1 MSSDQLNGGASPA
14 MVPAPQPDAEPV
26 NAEILSGK
34 YQLFASIGSGGMA
47 EVFLGVAR
55 GPRGFNKIVVIKRLR
70 TNLANEQENFVNMF
84 LDEAR
89 LAARLNHPNIVS
101 TYEVG
106 EHESSLFIAMEFLDG
121 QSLRSLLSR
130 ASGREVKVPLN
141 IAVHTVIE
149 VLKGLHCAHELRD
162 YDGSPLNVVHRDVS
176 PHNIFITYDG
186 AVKLV
191 DFGIAKASVNSSE
204 TVAGTFKGKPGY
216 MAPEQLT
223 NECDRRTDVFSMGIV
238 LFELVTGTRL
248 FPGEAMKALHN
259 LMSQELPRASSR
271 VPDLDPALDEIID
284 KALQRKVELRY
295 STAEEMQQALEDWLR
310 KRGRVEAKEVGQFVS
325 ELFKDV
331 RETIR
336 KRIEVQM
343 AKTTSSGPGTPFS
356 RTYIAKIDVEP
367 SSRNSDLIGI
377 DSKVM
382 KIEPATS
389 WRRMAIFGV
398 AGLVAVLVVV
408 AIFALRPSPTPPPVV
423 TVAPAMAPPPMPV
436 RSGKEGALVTLVSDP
451 IGANVEWSGRSFGAA
466 PTTLALPPG
475 SQTVTVS
482 KEGFRA
488 EVVTIDVPTTS
499 EMPIMKTISLKAIPK
514 PSAPSPMAKTDGKLR
529 PRPGVHVLPST
540 PAPVAAAPA
549 AHPVVAPVA
558 PVERPAPPPVV
569 ETPKRPSVI
578 NFDDNKPKVRVIQ

>member
-1 MSSDQLNGGASPA
+1 MKMGGNWMSSDGPNGGEAA
-14 MVPAPQPDAEPV
+14 MKMPEPAPEEPV

-70 TNLANEQENFVNMF
+70 TNLANEQENFVDMF

-121 QSLRSLLSR
+121 QSLRSLTSR
-130 ASGREVKVPLN
+130 AAGREVKVPLN
-141 IAVHTVIE
+141 IAVHTTIE

-162 YDGSPLNVVHRDVS
+162 YDGSALNVVHRDVS

-259 LMSQELPRASSR
+259 LMSQELPRASTR

-295 STAEEMQQALEDWLR
+295 STAEEMQHALEDWLR
-310 KRGRVEAKEVGQFVS
+310 KRGRVEAKEVGTFVS

-343 AKTTSSGPGTPFS
+343 AKTTSGGPSTPFS

-367 SSRNSDLIGI
+367 SSRNSDVIGV

-382 KIEPATS
+382 HIEPAS
-389 WRRMAIFGV
+389 RRRTIIFG
-398 AGLVAVLVVV
+398 AIGVLVLLIGGVV
-408 AIFALRPSPTPPPVV
+408 LLLRPSAAPVL
-423 TVAPAMAPPPMPV
+423 VAPAAIAPAPPLPV
-436 RSGKEGALVTLVSDP
+436 RTGKEGALLTLVSDP
-451 IGANVEWSGRSFGAA
+451 VGANIEWSGRSFGPA

-475 SQTVTVS
+475 AQKLTVS
-482 KEGFRA
+482 KDGFLP
-488 EVVTIDVPTTS
+488 EVIAIDVPNTS
-499 EMPIMKTISLKAIPK
+499 EMPLMKTVLLKPVAK
-514 PSAPSPMAKTDGKLR
+514 PVAAQAQVAKLR
-529 PRPGVHVLPST
+529 PRPQKPMPASAPAPIVTAPAVHHAA
-540 PAPVAAAPA
+540 PAPVAAPVEAPA
-549 AHPVVAPVA
+549 PQ
-558 PVERPAPPPVV
+558 
-569 ETPKRPSVI
+569 PKRPSVI
-578 NFDDNKPKVRVIQ
+578 NIDDNKPKVRVIQ